1 MPEFHALFALAL
13 TAAVFVAFAR
23 GRMAIEIVSLLA
35 IAAIALALYF
45 VPMEGGKA
53 YDGLALAF
61 SGFGHPALITICAL
75 MIMGRGLVVT
85 GSLDPLVRLLEGIWR
100 IDQRI
105 GLLVT
110 LLLAFFLSMVI
121 NDTPVLVLLLP
132 VLLQLSTRGGLAAS
146 RTLIPVNAAV
156 LIGGMSTTIGTST
169 NLLVVSIA
177 GDLGL
182 PPMSIF
188 HFTPLVLVA
197 ALVALPYLWLVMPR
211 LLADDR
217 PPEVATARKFETT
230 MRIASGS
237 DLIGLTVG
245 EAAKKL
251 PDGVELLANPGAL
264 IAPRDQLLASGTH
277 DALAE
282 AARRF
287 GAAIAPVWLLDQV
300 STDAART
307 RADLVVAELAIT
319 ADSRLV
325 GLTLPTSGVADL
337 YGIAILGVHRASR
350 RETAIDH
357 SVGQQTLGE
366 GDVLLTMGT
375 MEQIREFA
383 QGDALLVLDGAREM
397 PRRAKAILALA
408 IMFGSVAT
416 ASLGLLPIAIS
427 ALGGAIAMLVTGCVR
442 FDRVGRALSA
452 KVIVLVAASIAIGRL
467 VLESGAAAFLADVLS
482 LGLVYLPAA
491 GVMAAVMI
499 FVAALTNFASNATA
513 ATVGTPI
520 AVSIA
525 GQLGLP
531 PEPLVL
537 AVLFGC
543 NLCYATPV
551 AYQTNMLIMAEG
563 GYQFRDY
570 VRTGLPLI
578 LIMVVS
584 LSILLTLRY
593 GL

>member
-264 IAPRDQLLASGTH
+264 IAPRDQLLTSGTH

>member
-1 MPEFHALFALAL
+1 MPGLHALFALAL
-13 TAAVFVAFAR
+13 TAAVFAAFAR
-23 GRMAIEIVSLLA
+23 GRIAIEIVSLLA
-35 IAAIALALYF
+35 IAVIALVLYF
-45 VPMEGGKA
+45 MPMAGGKA

-100 IDQRI
+100 IDQRL

-182 PPMSIF
+182 PPMSVF

-211 LLADDR
+211 LLADEH
-217 PPEVATARKFETT
+217 PSEVATARKFETT
-230 MRIASGS
+230 MRIANGS
-237 DLIGLTVG
+237 DLVGLTVG

-251 PDGVELLANPGAL
+251 PNGVELLANPGVL

-277 DALAE
+277 EALAE

-307 RADLVVAELAIT
+307 KADLVVAELAIT

-337 YGIAILGVHRASR
+337 HGVAILGIDRARKRDRVTNPPGGEPS
-350 RETAIDH
+350 
-357 SVGQQTLGE
+357 LGE

-375 MEQIREFA
+375 MEQVREFA
-383 QGDALLVLDGAREM
+383 QSDALLVLDGAQEM
-397 PRRAKAILALA
+397 PRRAKAVLALG

-416 ASLGLLPIAIS
+416 ASLGLLPIAIA

-452 KVIVLVAASIAIGRL
+452 KVIVLWRQALRSAAWCSKVA
-467 VLESGAAAFLADVLS
+467 
-482 LGLVYLPAA
+482 
-491 GVMAAVMI
+491 
-499 FVAALTNFASNATA
+499 
-513 ATVGTPI
+513 
-520 AVSIA
+520 
-525 GQLGLP
+525 LP
-531 PEPLVL
+531 P
-537 AVLFGC
+537 F
-543 NLCYATPV
+543 
-551 AYQTNMLIMAEG
+551 
-563 GYQFRDY
+563 
-570 VRTGLPLI
+570 LP
-578 LIMVVS
+578 MCCPS
-584 LSILLTLRY
+584 AWSTCRPPE
-593 GL
+593 